1 MKVRN
6 MSRSIEEPAYRGRT
20 DTLGNRRNT
29 PNRLTVEPDDF
40 FSDDIGVG
48 SSRNFGLATSLQE
61 RVKGQL
67 PLPKLGL
74 ASPWWLKTGRSF
86 LNAYNFYH

>member
-1 MKVRN
+1 MQ
-6 MSRSIEEPAYRGRT
+6 RSVEEPAYRGRA
-20 DTLGNRRNT
+20 DTLGARRNN

-40 FSDDIGVG
+40 FGDAIGSG
-48 SSRNFGLATSLQE
+48 SSRNFGLPTSLQE

-74 ASPWWLKTGRSF
+74 ASPWWLKTGRTYAFF
-86 LNAYNFYH
+86 L